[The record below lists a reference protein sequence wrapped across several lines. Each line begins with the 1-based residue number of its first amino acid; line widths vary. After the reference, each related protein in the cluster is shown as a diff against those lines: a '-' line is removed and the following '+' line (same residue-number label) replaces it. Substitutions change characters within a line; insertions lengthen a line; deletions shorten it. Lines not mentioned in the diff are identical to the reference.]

1 MKNFLFLF
9 LTVLTTCESGRII
22 YGYEDVIPQ
31 SRRDSISIDVKNASV
46 IFFNMSPYINI
57 EIEIQNEKRNP
68 LYLSSETSYLRLYT
82 GYETLQYKNTIDT
95 LGTFFQMLSHEEK
108 LKYKNSM
115 IPPYEKKQQYFSF
128 KVNGTDYITYK
139 SMKEKRYKLF
149 LSLDLKDENGNKIEK
164 KIILVPIKYKKYGQR
179 SFHNI

>member
-57 EIEIQNEKRNP
+57 EIEIQNEKSIP
-68 LYLSSETSYLRLYT
+68 LYLSSEKSYLILYT
-82 GYETLQYKNTIDT
+82 EHEALQYKNTIDT
-95 LGTFFQMLSHEEK
+95 LGIFFQMLSHEAK
-108 LKYKNSM
+108 LKYKNGT
-115 IPPYEKKQQYFSF
+115 IPPYEKKQQNFSF
-128 KVNGTDYITYK
+128 EVNGTDYITYK

-179 SFHNI
+179 SLHNI

>member
-57 EIEIQNEKRNP
+57 EIEIQNEKSIP
-68 LYLSSETSYLRLYT
+68 LYLSSEKSYLILYT
-82 GYETLQYKNTIDT
+82 EHEALQYKNTIDT
-95 LGTFFQMLSHEEK
+95 LGTFFQMLPHEFFT
-108 LKYKNSM
+108 N
-115 IPPYEKKQQYFSF
+115 
-128 KVNGTDYITYK
+128 
-139 SMKEKRYKLF
+139 
-149 LSLDLKDENGNKIEK
+149 
-164 KIILVPIKYKKYGQR
+164 
-179 SFHNI
+179 